1 MRVQYGYRHVDGI
14 YGGHFSKRLTN
25 HRSTTNLSHQSFSRM
40 DSQYIKAVHENF
52 FQWTAFLRFEKSYH
66 FLSLFITHL
75 TYDDPLLH
83 ELTDLMPRQQW
94 PRQYHLEKY
103 DTTLKM
109 YHSNAQGSP
118 VLFCRHILILHTYS
132 RRVY

>member
-83 ELTDLMPRQQW
+83 ELTDLMPRQQ
-94 PRQYHLEKY
+94 RSEE
-103 DTTLKM
+103 
-109 YHSNAQGSP
+109 
-118 VLFCRHILILHTYS
+118 
-132 RRVY
+132 RRVGKEGRSVWWAWHEQGKEWAG